1 MTAEEITEV
10 ETVEVTTEAE
20 TEEVTL
26 EVETVVVAATE
37 KCWKF
42 WCSDRVAEEIEI
54 TKGKN

>member
-1 MTAEEITEV
+1 M